1 MLTIHDKNPP
11 LYLYTTVKIP
21 PSPLPKLPLKPPQS
35 TFFKLKPL
43 VVTSPSFF
51 FLNLLNSHQLSDAL
65 VLSVM
70 VVFFLVL
77 GRGDMGGFWDGGGGG
92 GGGGVYK
99 EGV

>member
-1 MLTIHDKNPP
+1 MLTIHEKNPP

-51 FLNLLNSHQLSDAL
+51 FFKSAEFA
-65 VLSVM
+65 SV
-70 VVFFLVL
+70 VRCSCSECYGCFLF
-77 GRGDMGGFWDGGGGG
+77 GAGAW
-92 GGGGVYK
+92 
-99 EGV
+99 